1 MNTFLNHFYRF
12 RHLIQSIPINR
23 YKKTVTIYIF
33 LLKSPIGFWKNE
45 KQRKIKNN
53 KRKLKKKEKLKMKK
67 N

>member
-45 KQRKIKNN
+45 NEKNSERKIKKAKN
-53 KRKLKKKEKLKMKK
+53 KKQ
-67 N
+67 